1 MPLLRYF
8 CVVGP
13 ALLILLLAVN
23 WILPE
28 AIEPVH
34 ASTVRPN
41 IRISST
47 EKLPERVVFD
57 TSLPQV
63 APRPR
68 VMPPG
73 TELPQSAFA
82 FVQITPGP
90 LPKFLTSAEVAP
102 KSPAIVKRDPARKVA
117 NVSFDARSF
126 IEHVGGYSL
135 DSVAMGDKLIL
146 PRDAW
151 RTLCLC
157 QLIHRGVTDLAW
169 HNFAIVHHRKCERQT
184 LVVVSQD
191 LAAR

>member
-13 ALLILLLAVN
+13 ALLMLLLAVN

-28 AIEPVH
+28 AIEQVH
-34 ASTVRPN
+34 ASTARPN
-41 IRISST
+41 IRISSI

-68 VMPPG
+68 VMPAG
-73 TELPQSAFA
+73 TELPQSAFT

-90 LPKFLTSAEVAP
+90 LPKFLTLAEAAP

-117 NVSFDARSF
+117 NRRASPQAPSAGTKTYNVREAQPNAKPAF
-126 IEHVGGYSL
+126 
-135 DSVAMGDKLIL
+135 
-146 PRDAW
+146 
-151 RTLCLC
+151 RT
-157 QLIHRGVTDLAW
+157 TFLADI
-169 HNFAIVHHRKCERQT
+169 AERFGQMFK
-184 LVVVSQD
+184 VN
-191 LAAR
+191 